1 PGLASLE
8 DVDLGLGERRNR
20 HVLAT
25 IAVEIPRE
33 NRRATESLVAH
44 EYDRGLRG
52 REVGRAEVGEDLVP
66 VDGRNE
72 KVGEAVA
79 VQITGT
85 VVPEPEGLLRFVRR
99 LEHRHVELRP
109 YGRRD
114 RDDVARIARAIDGSN
129 REVVVVLDEQ
139 VADV

>member
-1 PGLASLE
+1 
-8 DVDLGLGERRNR
+8 
-20 HVLAT
+20 
-25 IAVEIPRE
+25 
-33 NRRATESLVAH
+33 ATESLVAH

-109 YGRRD
+109 YGRLD

-139 VADV
+139 VADVDAIGLAGIGGRAREGDGGSRVEAQPIDDGRVRDA